1 MCQQS
6 GSDTHL
12 SLLLIE
18 IVNDDADEKVEGEE
32 GTEDDEDNKV
42 QVHVQVHFL
51 DRLLLHL
58 DTHTHR
64 TLGNSEQVGRQC
76 YDKLVFYV
84 GLGLRGVL

>member
-1 MCQQS
+1 M
-6 GSDTHL
+6 
-12 SLLLIE
+12 LIE
-18 IVNDDADEKVEGEE
+18 IVYYDTNEEIESEE